1 MTAIRRWLATGALVS
16 AGFLGGALLT
26 GRLQSREAEDA
37 QRPTTPAAAATAAA
51 QPAGA
56 VSATGLPDFTQI
68 AARTSPSV
76 VNISAVQVYRQR
88 RFVDP
93 FFGNLFGGED
103 AFPAQRGQ
111 SAGSGVIV
119 GSDGYVLTN
128 NHVLGQGALQ
138 QVTVILSDRRER
150 PAKLVGIDPTTDLAL
165 LKIAERN
172 LPAVTWGD
180 SGQLKVAEWVLAVG
194 NPYQLGQTV
203 TLGIVSGLN
212 RSYEDVSSIVDY
224 IQTDAAI
231 NPGNSGGAL
240 INRRGELVGINTWIY
255 SQSGGDQGIGF
266 AIPSNIAR
274 RVSEEII
281 RTGEVKRGTIGEI
294 QLASVT
300 PALARDLGLTDTK
313 GALVWNMYRT
323 ASAYRAG
330 LRPGDVIVAVDG
342 KPVETPREFQRA
354 LADLPI
360 GGVMTLGILRE
371 GARRE
376 NQGAGRAAAGEE
388 TGCRGVTVTPGAPAR
403 GVPTPRD
410 DRRPRSATACRRRRE
425 SRCAVPRR
433 AGPARPA
440 PPRSTATTR
449 RTGRRRSRAA

>member
-1 MTAIRRWLATGALVS
+1 MIAIRRWLATGALIS

-37 QRPTTPAAAATAAA
+37 QRPTTPAAASTAAA

-342 KPVETPREFQRA
+342 KAIETPREFQRA
-354 LADLPI
+354 LAELPI
-360 GGVMTLGILRE
+360 GRVITLGILRE

-376 NQGAGRAAAGEE
+376 IKVQIEQQQARTRAVAE
-388 TGCRGVTVTPGAPAR
+388 
-403 GVPTPRD
+403 
-410 DRRPRSATACRRRRE
+410 
-425 SRCAVPRR
+425 
-433 AGPARPA
+433 
-440 PPRSTATTR
+440 
-449 RTGRRRSRAA
+449 

>member
-1 MTAIRRWLATGALVS
+1 MTAIRRWLVTGALVS
-16 AGFLGGALLT
+16 TGFVGGALLT
-26 GRLQSREAEDA
+26 GRLQSRETEDAA
-37 QRPTTPAAAATAAA
+37 QRPAAPAAAPAAA
-51 QPAGA
+51 QPPGA
-56 VSATGLPDFTQI
+56 VGLPDFTQI

-150 PAKLVGIDPTTDLAL
+150 PAKLVGVDPTTDLAL

-172 LPAVTWGD
+172 LPTVTWGD

-266 AIPSNIAR
+266 AIPSNVAR
-274 RVSEEII
+274 RVAEEII

-360 GGVMTLGILRE
+360 GRVMTLGILRE

-376 NQGAGRAAAGEE
+376 IKVQVEQQQARA
-388 TGCRGVTVTPGAPAR
+388 
-403 GVPTPRD
+403 
-410 DRRPRSATACRRRRE
+410 
-425 SRCAVPRR
+425 R
-433 AGPARPA
+433 AMAE
-440 PPRSTATTR
+440 
-449 RTGRRRSRAA
+449 

>member
-1 MTAIRRWLATGALVS
+1 MTAIRRWLVTGALVS

-37 QRPTTPAAAATAAA
+37 AQRPAAPAGATAAA

-56 VSATGLPDFTQI
+56 VATGLPDFTQI

-93 FFGNLFGGED
+93 FSNFFGGED
-103 AFPAQRGQ
+103 AFPVQRGQ

-342 KPVETPREFQRA
+342 KPIETPREFQRA
-354 LADLPI
+354 LAELPI
-360 GGVMTLGILRE
+360 GRVMTLGILRE

-376 NQGAGRAAAGEE
+376 IKVQVEQQQARTRAVAE
-388 TGCRGVTVTPGAPAR
+388 
-403 GVPTPRD
+403 
-410 DRRPRSATACRRRRE
+410 
-425 SRCAVPRR
+425 
-433 AGPARPA
+433 
-440 PPRSTATTR
+440 
-449 RTGRRRSRAA
+449 

>member
-1 MTAIRRWLATGALVS
+1 MTAIRRWLVTGALVS
-16 AGFLGGALLT
+16 VGFVGGALLT
-26 GRLQSREAEDA
+26 GRLQSREVED
-37 QRPTTPAAAATAAA
+37 TTPPRAAAAATAA
-51 QPAGA
+51 QPAA
-56 VSATGLPDFTQI
+56 TASAALPDFTQI

-88 RFVDP
+88 RFIDP
-93 FFGNLFGGED
+93 FSNFFGDED
-103 AFPAQRGQ
+103 MFPAQRGQ
-111 SAGSGVIV
+111 SAGSGIV
-119 GSDGYVLTN
+119 VSSDGYVLTN

-150 PAKLVGIDPTTDLAL
+150 PAKLIGVDPNTDLAL
-165 LKIAERN
+165 LKITEKN
-172 LPAVTWGD
+172 LPTIAWGD
-180 SGQLKVAEWVLAVG
+180 SSQLKVADWVLAVG

-212 RSYEDVSSIVDY
+212 RSYDDVSTLVDY

-240 INRRGELVGINTWIY
+240 INRRGEVVGINTWIY
-255 SQSGGDQGIGF
+255 SQNGGGNQGIGF

-274 RVSEEII
+274 RVAEEII
-281 RTGEVKRGTIGEI
+281 STGQVKRGTIGEM
-294 QLASVT
+294 QLALLT
-300 PALARDLGLTDTK
+300 PALARDLSLTDTK

-342 KPVETPREFQRA
+342 KPIETPREFQRA

-360 GGVMTLGILRE
+360 GRVMTLGILRE

-376 NQGAGRAAAGEE
+376 IKVQVEQQQAR
-388 TGCRGVTVTPGAPAR
+388 AR
-403 GVPTPRD
+403 GV
-410 DRRPRSATACRRRRE
+410 AE
-425 SRCAVPRR
+425 
-433 AGPARPA
+433 
-440 PPRSTATTR
+440 
-449 RTGRRRSRAA
+449 

>member
-26 GRLQSREAEDA
+26 GRLQSRDAEHA
-37 QRPTTPAAAATAAA
+37 AERPTAPAPSGAAGAA
-51 QPAGA
+51 QPAGTVGA
-56 VSATGLPDFTQI
+56 ALPDFTQI

-76 VNISAVQVYRQR
+76 VNISAVQVYRER
-88 RFVDP
+88 RFIDP
-93 FFGNLFGGED
+93 FNFFSGED
-103 AFPAQRGQ
+103 AFPVQRGQ

-138 QVTVILSDRRER
+138 QVSVILADRRER
-150 PAKLVGIDPTTDLAL
+150 PAKLVGVDPTTDLAL

-172 LPAVTWGD
+172 LPTVVWGD
-180 SGQLKVAEWVLAVG
+180 SGQLKVADWVLAVG

-255 SQSGGDQGIGF
+255 SQNGGGNQGIGF

-274 RVSEEII
+274 RVAEEII
-281 RTGEVKRGTIGEI
+281 STGQVKRGTIGEM
-294 QLASVT
+294 QLALLT
-300 PALARDLGLTDTK
+300 PALARDLSLTDTK

-342 KPVETPREFQRA
+342 KPIETPREFQRA
-354 LADLPI
+354 LAELPI
-360 GGVMTLGILRE
+360 GKVMTLGILRE

-376 NQGAGRAAAGEE
+376 IKVQVEQQQARTRAVAE
-388 TGCRGVTVTPGAPAR
+388 
-403 GVPTPRD
+403 
-410 DRRPRSATACRRRRE
+410 
-425 SRCAVPRR
+425 
-433 AGPARPA
+433 
-440 PPRSTATTR
+440 
-449 RTGRRRSRAA
+449 

>member
-1 MTAIRRWLATGALVS
+1 MTAIRRWLVTGALVS

-37 QRPTTPAAAATAAA
+37 AQRPAAPAAATAAA

-56 VSATGLPDFTQI
+56 VATGLPDFTQI

-93 FFGNLFGGED
+93 FSNFFGGED
-103 AFPAQRGQ
+103 AFPVQRGQ

-128 NHVLGQGALQ
+128 NHVLGQGTLQ

-342 KPVETPREFQRA
+342 KAIETPREFQRA
-354 LADLPI
+354 LAELPI
-360 GGVMTLGILRE
+360 GRVITLGILRE

-376 NQGAGRAAAGEE
+376 IKVQIEQQQARTRAVAE
-388 TGCRGVTVTPGAPAR
+388 
-403 GVPTPRD
+403 
-410 DRRPRSATACRRRRE
+410 
-425 SRCAVPRR
+425 
-433 AGPARPA
+433 
-440 PPRSTATTR
+440 
-449 RTGRRRSRAA
+449 

>member
-1 MTAIRRWLATGALVS
+1 MSALRRSLVTAALVS
-16 AGFLGGALLT
+16 AGFVGGALLT
-26 GRLQSREAEDA
+26 GRLQSREVDD
-37 QRPTTPAAAATAAA
+37 AAATPPAASAAGAA

-56 VSATGLPDFTQI
+56 VAASGLPDFTQI
-68 AARTSPSV
+68 AAKTSPSV

-93 FFGNLFGGED
+93 FSNFFGGED
-103 AFPAQRGQ
+103 AFPVQRGQ

-138 QVTVILSDRRER
+138 QVTVILNDRRER
-150 PAKLVGIDPTTDLAL
+150 QAKLVGVDPTTDLAL

-172 LPAVTWGD
+172 LPVVTWGD

-266 AIPSNIAR
+266 AIPSNVAR
-274 RVSEEII
+274 RVAEEII
-281 RTGEVKRGTIGEI
+281 KTGEVKRGTIGEI

-300 PALARDLGLTDTK
+300 PALARDLSLTDTK

-330 LRPGDVIVAVDG
+330 LRPGDVIVAIDG
-342 KPVETPREFQRA
+342 KPIETPREFQRA
-354 LADLPI
+354 LAELPI
-360 GGVMTLGILRE
+360 GRVMTLDILRE
-371 GARRE
+371 GAKRE
-376 NQGAGRAAAGEE
+376 IKVQVEQQQA
-388 TGCRGVTVTPGAPAR
+388 
-403 GVPTPRD
+403 
-410 DRRPRSATACRRRRE
+410 
-425 SRCAVPRR
+425 RR
-433 AGPARPA
+433 AVAE
-440 PPRSTATTR
+440 
-449 RTGRRRSRAA
+449 

>member
-1 MTAIRRWLATGALVS
+1 MTAIRRWLATGALIS

-119 GSDGYVLTN
+119 GSDGYILTN

-376 NQGAGRAAAGEE
+376 IKVQVEQQQA
-388 TGCRGVTVTPGAPAR
+388 
-403 GVPTPRD
+403 
-410 DRRPRSATACRRRRE
+410 RRR
-425 SRCAVPRR
+425 AV
-433 AGPARPA
+433 AE
-440 PPRSTATTR
+440 
-449 RTGRRRSRAA
+449 

>member
-1 MTAIRRWLATGALVS
+1 MTANRRWLATGALVS
-16 AGFLGGALLT
+16 AGFIGGALLT
-26 GRLQSREAEDA
+26 GRLQSRDA
-37 QRPTTPAAAATAAA
+37 ADPAPAPAPAAPATAQPAAAV
-51 QPAGA
+51 A
-56 VSATGLPDFTQI
+56 VTGLPDFTQI
-68 AARTSPSV
+68 AARTSPAV

-88 RFVDP
+88 RIDP

-103 AFPAQRGQ
+103 AFPVQRGQ

-119 GSDGYVLTN
+119 GADGYVLTN

-150 PAKLVGIDPTTDLAL
+150 PAKLVGVDPTTDLAL
-165 LKIAERN
+165 LKIEEHN
-172 LPAVTWGD
+172 LPTVTWGD

-266 AIPSNIAR
+266 AIPSNVAR
-274 RVSEEII
+274 RVAEEII
-281 RTGEVKRGTIGEI
+281 RTGQVKRGTIGEI

-300 PALARDLGLTDTK
+300 PALARDLSLTDTK

-330 LRPGDVIVAVDG
+330 LRPGDVIVAVDD
-342 KPVETPREFQRA
+342 KPVQTPREFQRA

-360 GGVMTLGILRE
+360 GKVMTLGILRE
-371 GARRE
+371 GAKRE
-376 NQGAGRAAAGEE
+376 IKVQVEQQQARA
-388 TGCRGVTVTPGAPAR
+388 RTVAQ
-403 GVPTPRD
+403 
-410 DRRPRSATACRRRRE
+410 
-425 SRCAVPRR
+425 
-433 AGPARPA
+433 
-440 PPRSTATTR
+440 
-449 RTGRRRSRAA
+449 